1 MWDVEPFD
9 MYKYLTKLAISAAV
23 AKKIPEQYNEL
34 RDELLEAR
42 DGTSKQLKEA
52 YSFLTKHE
60 KTAFI
65 SFVEKIQSDSLR
77 YADNH
82 KPVRKPRKAKQISAV
97 DKVKKLNFLDEDI
110 DNQITSID
118 PSKIIGAE
126 LLYLYNS
133 KTNQLIYYVARD
145 RGGFDV
151 KGSSI
156 KNFDEDLSQVK
167 KLGAKTTHYLDRV
180 LGGGKIVLN
189 KTMNEINS
197 KASKVTGR
205 VNNNMIILKVI

>member
-1 MWDVEPFD
+1 ME
-9 MYKYLTKLAISAAV
+9 YKEESLNNLLRL
-23 AKKIPEQYNEL
+23 QEL
-34 RDELLEAR
+34 WWQVDASCKDEDPDLFFPNRGAS
-42 DGTSKQLKEA
+42 T
-52 YSFLTKHE
+52 
-60 KTAFI
+60 
-65 SFVEKIQSDSLR
+65 
-77 YADNH
+77 
-82 KPVRKPRKAKQISAV
+82 RKAKQISAV
-97 DKVKKLNFLDEDI
+97 DKVKKLNFLDEDV